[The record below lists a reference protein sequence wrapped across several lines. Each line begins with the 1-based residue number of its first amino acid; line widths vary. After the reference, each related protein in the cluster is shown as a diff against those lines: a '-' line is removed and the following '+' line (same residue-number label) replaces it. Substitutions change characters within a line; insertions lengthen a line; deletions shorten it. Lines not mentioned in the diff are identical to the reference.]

1 VKSAVVRQ
9 KYFSQNE
16 ISEIDD
22 TKASIGYRY
31 FVAKRGGGSGIN
43 PGVQGHRGLRFMLQ
57 RISQ

>member
-1 VKSAVVRQ
+1 MRQ